1 MTEVNISA
9 RIPEVLEQ
17 ELEIYMKEE
26 HLEKSA
32 ALRKLLFKSLEEW
45 KLEHALKLLSEGKT
59 TLSKA
64 AEIAGIDIWS
74 LTAKIKEAK
83 IQWVKDRA
91 VQEDLE
97 AF

>member
-9 RIPEVLEQ
+9 RIPQVLEN
-17 ELEIYMKEE
+17 ELEKYMEQE
-26 HLEKSA
+26 HVEKSA
-32 ALRKLLFKSLEEW
+32 AVRKLLFRSLEEW
-45 KLEHALKLLSEGKT
+45 KLEHALKLLSGGKT